1 MVSVRMDSPPAT
13 PTLAYA
19 GLMLATVGW
28 AAAFIIG
35 KVVLA
40 AMPPLP
46 VAVWRY
52 AVAAAML
59 LPFALRQRPRAAIG
73 PAAGP
78 LALMVLCGGVLYPWL
93 FLSALAR
100 TSATNTALLVT
111 LNPALTVLLAPLVG
125 EPLSS
130 GRLGG
135 VGLALAGAVMV
146 ITRGQIRTLAGLSSL
161 NPGDLLAVAGAATWA
176 AFNLASR
183 SVVARLAPSFTN
195 WVVYTI
201 GAVLLYGL
209 DHADGPWAQ
218 LAGATPAAVSGI
230 VAMAALSSVMAG
242 QFFLIGVRTVGV
254 SQAVVF
260 VHLVPLLTAALA
272 ALLLDERFGA
282 AQAVGG
288 AAVLIGV
295 YRANRAR

>member
-1 MVSVRMDSPPAT
+1 
-13 PTLAYA
+13 
-19 GLMLATVGW
+19 
-28 AAAFIIG
+28 
-35 KVVLA
+35 
-40 AMPPLP
+40 
-46 VAVWRY
+46 VWRY

-93 FLSALAR
+93 FLAALAR